1 MQSCAVVMIS
11 LIVKRQCWNEKGVLL
26 LKLVRFWDKKSR
38 ESGTPN
44 IWLSLRLAAIFFCI
58 FVDMI
63 CLRLPWGESNEKRR
77 LVFWLALEEW
87 AVANAPGS
95 FFLWSVRPTVIFGRN
110 QDMEA
115 EVNVPYC
122 LGHNIEMYRRKS
134 GGGCVYADEGNLM
147 ISYITTEPDVN
158 KAFDEYLS
166 RLADALRS
174 MGIDAVRTEHNDVLV
189 GGRKV
194 SGNACYATSTGCIVH
209 GTLLYDTDFGEME
222 HAITPSKEKLDSK
235 GIKSVR
241 QRVTNLKDCGILF
254 CFDDLKSK
262 LIDYF
267 CKDMQVLSNSDLA
280 EVLKIEET
288 YLDENFIKYGRRN

>member
-1 MQSCAVVMIS
+1 MLDM
-11 LIVKRQCWNEKGVLL
+11 KL
-26 LKLVRFWDKKSR
+26 LKLPEGVNDQ
-38 ESGTPN
+38 G
-44 IWLSLRLAAIFFCI
+44 
-58 FVDMI
+58 
-63 CLRLPWGESNEKRR
+63 RR

-95 FFLWSVRPTVIFGRN
+95 FFVWSVEPTVIFGRN

-115 EVNVPYC
+115 EVNVGYC
-122 LGHNIEMYRRKS
+122 RQHGIEMYRRKS
-134 GGGCVYADEGNLM
+134 GGGCVYADCGNLM
-147 ISYITTEPDVN
+147 ISYITRQPDVN
-158 KAFDEYLS
+158 VAFDEYLS
-166 RLADALRS
+166 GLADALRG
-174 MGIDAVRTEHNDVLV
+174 MGLDAVRTEHNDVLV
-189 GGRKV
+189 RGRKV

-209 GTLLYDTDFGEME
+209 GTLLYDTDFAEME

-241 QRVTNLKDCGILF
+241 QRVANLKDCGLLF
-254 CFDDLKSK
+254 GFDDLKSK

-267 CKDMQVLSNSDLA
+267 CKDMQVLSNSQLL